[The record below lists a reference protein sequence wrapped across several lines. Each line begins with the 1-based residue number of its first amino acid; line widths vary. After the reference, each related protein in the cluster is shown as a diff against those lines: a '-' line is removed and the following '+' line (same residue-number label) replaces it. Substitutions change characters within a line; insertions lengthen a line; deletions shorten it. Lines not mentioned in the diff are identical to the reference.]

1 MEPAMIMV
9 LVLCAGVLALL
20 VWFEVNSRR
29 NEASKRQATT
39 PGQSTFEP
47 LQKESQSRADPE
59 VEKLK
64 AASPRQ

>member
-29 NEASKRQATT
+29 NEASKRQ
-39 PGQSTFEP
+39 PLSVGQSA
-47 LQKESQSRADPE
+47 LSALRKEDQS
-59 VEKLK
+59 K
-64 AASPRQ
+64 AESEIKKNAA

>member
-29 NEASKRQATT
+29 NEASKTAKSAGVATSPQKT
-39 PGQSTFEP
+39 QTTVEP
-47 LQKESQSRADPE
+47 KGDRRE
-59 VEKLK
+59 V
-64 AASPRQ
+64 A

>member
-9 LVLCAGVLALL
+9 LVLCVGVLALL

-29 NEASKRQATT
+29 NEASKKQATT
-39 PGQSTFEP
+39 PAQSTFER

-59 VEKLK
+59 VEKPK
-64 AASPRQ
+64 AA